1 MIVTDKSYI
10 ETPPDETELIHYLN
24 IYELLSMLY
33 NRQIMFIPVAFYR
46 DALES
51 NLSLPSLREVNNHLL
66 WEDNSPV
73 RKDENFIRI
82 Q

>member
-1 MIVTDKSYI
+1 M
-10 ETPPDETELIHYLN
+10 
-24 IYELLSMLY
+24 
-33 NRQIMFIPVAFYR
+33 R

-73 RKDENFIRI
+73 KKDENFIRSKENATYDGR
-82 Q
+82 